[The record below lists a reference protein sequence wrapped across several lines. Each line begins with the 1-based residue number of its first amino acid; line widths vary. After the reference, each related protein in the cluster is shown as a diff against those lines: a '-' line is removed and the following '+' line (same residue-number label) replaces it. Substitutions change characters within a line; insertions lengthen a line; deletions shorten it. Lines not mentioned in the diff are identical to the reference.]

1 MLFGH
6 KIEIQCI
13 RLREFFHFNRRGNLS
28 ESHTWFLMDLK
39 DKIVI
44 GNMLFMNGCE
54 Q

>member
-6 KIEIQCI
+6 NIEIKCI
-13 RLREFFHFNRRGNLS
+13 RLREFFHFKRCGNLS